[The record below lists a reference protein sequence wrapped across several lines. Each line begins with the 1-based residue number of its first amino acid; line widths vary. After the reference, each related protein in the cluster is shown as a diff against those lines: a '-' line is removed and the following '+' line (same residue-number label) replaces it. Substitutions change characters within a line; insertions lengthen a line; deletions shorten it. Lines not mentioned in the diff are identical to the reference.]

1 MQDLIERLRDA
12 DPLADAERLA
22 PEEQR
27 EADLL
32 LARLVADPVAPG
44 RRPRPRARRRW
55 ALSAAAVCTLALVL
69 VGVGLLDDDGSAPG
83 VAERA
88 AAAVSDETAI
98 FHTVSIARA
107 VVPDA
112 QDATPRPAWIESWD
126 APDGS
131 MHQKLF
137 NVVDGHRGK
146 LRAEMAGRLKP
157 KTRGRFGGAL
167 VTYDARDNTI
177 RHTRFGRTPIRG
189 APPTL
194 SPGSDPGL
202 GLKALEAQG
211 RLRLAGKTRVG
222 DRDAYRLVSGPV
234 PGFVKGSVDH
244 YEYLVDSETYYP
256 LVARFRSDDFRVT
269 VRYLVYERLP
279 FDTSHRK
286 LLKLDPHP
294 GAAEYDRNGRRL
306 D

>member
-12 DPLADAERLA
+12 DPLPGAEQLA
-22 PEEQR
+22 PEQQR

-32 LARLVADPVAPG
+32 LARLVAEPVAA
-44 RRPRPRARRRW
+44 RPRPRPRRRW
-55 ALSAAAVCTLALVL
+55 VLAAGVACTLALVL
-69 VGVGLLDDDGSAPG
+69 AVVGLLDDDGGAPG
-83 VAERA
+83 VAELA

-107 VVPDA
+107 TVPDA
-112 QDATPRPAWIESWD
+112 EDPSPPAVWIESWD

-137 NVVDGHRGK
+137 RVVDGGRGK
-146 LRAEMAGRLKP
+146 LRAEMAGRLRP
-157 KTRGRFGGAL
+157 KTKGRFGGPL

-177 RHTRFGRTPIRG
+177 RHTRFGRSPIRG

-194 SPGSDPGL
+194 SPDSDPGDT
-202 GLKALEAQG
+202 LKALEAQG

-234 PGFVKGSVDH
+234 PGFAKGSVDH

-256 LVARFRSDDFRVT
+256 LVARFWSDDFRVT
-269 VRYLVYERLP
+269 TRFLVYERLP
-279 FDTSHRK
+279 FDAGHRK

-294 GAAEYDRNGRRL
+294 GAAEYDQNGRRL